1 MGGRV
6 STLVDVYSYG
16 ILLLEMFTGKRPTDS
31 MFRDNFNL
39 HNYVKMAIP
48 DQVMRTSDP
57 LLIEDAK
64 NMSQRAAADRT
75 RTYSISNFEDS
86 LASVLRIGVKCSAD
100 LPRERMDI
108 SDALMELKDIRD
120 FLNTKQS
127 PWTIRLQ

>member
-1 MGGRV
+1 
-6 STLVDVYSYG
+6 
-16 ILLLEMFTGKRPTDS
+16 MFTGKRPTDS

-48 DQVMRTSDP
+48 DQVMRISDP

-64 NMSQRAAADRT
+64 NMSRRAAADRT

-127 PWTIRLQ
+127 PLTIRLQ